1 MEVAEQCM
9 RWENDNNVE

>member
-9 RWENDNNVE
+9 RLENDNNVE